1 MQGGFLSSEEG
12 VQLRKHIINMVL
24 GTDMKKHFDIVS
36 RFQVTLA
43 SAQRF
48 THQVVH
54 AYMTNVLSQPLC
66 LSALPNTC

>member
-1 MQGGFLSSEEG
+1 
-12 VQLRKHIINMVL
+12 
-24 GTDMKKHFDIVS
+24 MKKHFDIVS

-43 SAQRF
+43 SAQQF